1 LLSHLDK
8 LLASPSGIVSPTK
21 RVVQSRRSDL
31 SVLSN
36 DVTTGLDTF
45 LIDFQ
50 SIPFPLSLILTRQA
64 MASYQLLFRHLFYAK
79 YVERRLVGIWLDH
92 QALRELQS
100 LRGALGGTFLLRQR
114 MLHFVQNLIY
124 YVMLEVIE
132 PNWIEFEKELLC
144 PDSKEERSVDDISAA
159 HTLFLRKTL
168 EACLMTNRD
177 VLSALTKLLGT
188 CLLFTNEMKT
198 FIKAT
203 KLDDDRRALAKE
215 KRSQFH
221 RALNERHA
229 PGRSSLSRAAVE
241 KILIDDIAERKTR
254 VRKQTARVTR
264 ELSSESYRMM
274 VSRFDE
280 VFTDHLREF
289 MLQLKYADGLFHS
302 HKVNLCT
309 RLDYNG
315 FVSKAL
321 GLSESLP

>member
-1 LLSHLDK
+1 
-8 LLASPSGIVSPTK
+8 
-21 RVVQSRRSDL
+21 
-31 SVLSN
+31 
-36 DVTTGLDTF
+36 
-45 LIDFQ
+45 
-50 SIPFPLSLILTRQA
+50 

-132 PNWIEFEKELLC
+132 PNWIEFEKELLS
-144 PDSKEERSVDDISAA
+144 PDSKEERSVDDMSAA

-198 FIKAT
+198 FMQAT
-203 KLDDDRRALAKE
+203 KLDDESRSLAKE

-229 PGRSSLSRAAVE
+229 PGRSTLSRAAVA
-241 KILIDDIAERKTR
+241 KILVDDVTERKTR
-254 VRKQTARVTR
+254 FEGRPRG
-264 ELSSESYRMM
+264 
-274 VSRFDE
+274 
-280 VFTDHLREF
+280 
-289 MLQLKYADGLFHS
+289 LQENSPMNRTG
-302 HKVNLCT
+302 
-309 RLDYNG
+309 
-315 FVSKAL
+315 
-321 GLSESLP
+321 